1 MIAMQKN
8 SVAGKRK
15 RHSLFWATY
24 ALVVIGVAVLGMA
37 LGLVFGYAIDLPRVD
52 ELQKVRPNVVSY
64 VYADDGR
71 VLGQFAT
78 EKRILV
84 TFDQIPKHLKEAI
97 LAAED
102 GQFFRHSGIDFSRAF
117 MTLFRDTFLGER
129 KGFSTLTMQL
139 SKLQFTSRDR
149 TLKRKITD
157 MLYAIEIEKTYSKEQ
172 IFTIYFNQ
180 IYMGHGTYGFA
191 AAADFY
197 LHKQLKD
204 LTVAEA
210 ALLAGIVQSPERHS
224 PISHPDQS
232 LRRRNNYVLP
242 RMLDE
247 GFIDAATYQK
257 AIKEPLVVHGRNFES
272 GPAPYFIEW
281 VRISLE
287 QKHTAD
293 EIWKSGLRIYTTVDY
308 DMQVAANRAIRDGL
322 KKFDRERRRWRG
334 PIETGLDPRTYQHA
348 DWLQIFYEGLMVPG
362 IVLQSSASQAQIK
375 IGGYTALLGVDDVAW
390 TGRKRVSEALKPG
403 DVAMFS
409 IEQVNRSER
418 TLQVALDRIPEAQAA
433 LMAIENK
440 TGAIKAMVGGF
451 DFRYSKFNRAT
462 QALRQPG
469 SIFKPFTYVTAMESG
484 YSPFDTV
491 LDAPISFRDG
501 LGRLYQPTNEDEEYK
516 GLISIQQALYQ
527 SRNVPTI
534 RLANALG
541 IKRIIDVAH
550 RFGIRREFPPYLPVS
565 LGAGELTLQEITSA
579 FTTFPNNGVRAEPY
593 FIKRVEDYNGVTLEE
608 HRHRVEEVVSPET
621 AGKMVFMLKSVTE
634 RGTASTAVHL
644 AGDSFRRPMG
654 GKTGTTNDFTDSW
667 FVGFIP
673 QLTAGVWAG
682 RDEKKPLGNRVF
694 GATLALPIWIEFM
707 KEVFKELP
715 AQDFETSFQPSGPSE
730 NNTEALIAPQP
741 VSTDPI
747 TVEDIKPPL

>member
-1 MIAMQKN
+1 MISMKN
-8 SVAGKRK
+8 SAASKRK
-15 RHSLFWATY
+15 HYSLFWATY
-24 ALVVIGVAVLGMA
+24 TLVVLGVAAVGMA
-37 LGLVFGYAIDLPRVD
+37 LGLIFGYAIDLPRVD

-84 TFDQIPKHLKEAI
+84 TYDQIPKHLKEAI

-102 GQFFRHSGIDFSRAF
+102 SQFFRHSGIDFSRAF
-117 MTLFRDTFLGER
+117 MTLFRDAVFGER

-191 AAADFY
+191 AAADYY
-197 LHKQLKD
+197 LHKELKD

-224 PISHPDQS
+224 PINHPDQA
-232 LRRRNNYVLP
+232 LRRRNNYVLA
-242 RMLDE
+242 RMLKE
-247 GFIDAATYQK
+247 RFIDQATYEK
-257 AIKEPLVVHGRNFES
+257 NLKEPLAVQGRNFES
-272 GPAPYFIEW
+272 GPAPYFVEW
-281 VRISLE
+281 VRIHLE

-293 EIWKSGLRIYTTVDY
+293 EIWKSGLKIYTTVDY
-308 DMQVAANRAIRDGL
+308 DMQVAANRAVRDGL
-322 KKFDRERRRWRG
+322 KRFDRERRRWHG
-334 PIETGLDPRTYQHA
+334 PIERGQDPSTYRHP
-348 DWLQIFYEGLMVPG
+348 DWLEIFYEGLMIPG
-362 IVLQSSASQAQIK
+362 VVVQSGASQAQVK
-375 IGGYTALLGVDDVAW
+375 LGSYTALLGPDDVKW
-390 TGRKRVSEALKPG
+390 TGRKRVDEVLRRG
-403 DVAMFS
+403 DVAMFT
-409 IEQVNRSER
+409 ITKINQNER
-418 TLQVALDRIPEAQAA
+418 TLQVTLDRVPEAQAA
-433 LMAIENK
+433 LLAVENK

-484 YSPFDTV
+484 YSPYDTV
-491 LDAPISFRDG
+491 LDAPVSFRDG
-501 LGRLYQPTNEDEEYK
+501 LGRLYEPTNEDEEYK
-516 GLISIQQALYQ
+516 GLITIQQALYQ

-565 LGAGELTLQEITSA
+565 LGAGELTLLDITSA

-593 FIKRVEDYNGVTLEE
+593 FIKRVEDYNGVALEE
-608 HRHRVEEVVSPET
+608 HRNRIEEVISPDT
-621 AGKMVFMLKSVTE
+621 AGKMVFMLRQVALH
-634 RGTASTAVHL
+634 GTAATAVHA
-644 AGDSFRRPMG
+644 AGEDFKRPMG

-673 QLTAGVWAG
+673 QVTAGVWAG
-682 RDEKKPLGNRVF
+682 RDEKKTLGNRVF
-694 GATLALPIWIEFM
+694 GATLALPIWVDFM
-707 KEVFKELP
+707 RDVFKQVP
-715 AQDFETSFQPSGPSE
+715 ATDFETSYQPAGPSE
-730 NNTEALIAPQP
+730 NDNSQLLTSQP
-741 VSTDPI
+741 VSNEPI

>member
-1 MIAMQKN
+1 MISMKN
-8 SVAGKRK
+8 SVAGKR
-15 RHSLFWATY
+15 RRYSLFWATY
-24 ALVVIGVAVLGMA
+24 ALVVLGVAVIGVA
-37 LGLVFGYAIDLPRVD
+37 LGLMFGYAIDLPRVD

-84 TFDQIPKHLKEAI
+84 TFDQIPPQLKNAI

-102 GQFFRHSGIDFSRAF
+102 SQFFRHSGIDFSRAF
-117 MTLFRDTFLGER
+117 MTLFRDAVFGER

-204 LTVAEA
+204 LTVAES

-224 PISHPDQS
+224 PINHPDQS

-242 RMLDE
+242 RMLKE
-247 GFIDAATYQK
+247 GFIDQATYEK
-257 AIKEPLVVHGRNFES
+257 ALKEPMVVQGRNFES
-272 GPAPYFIEW
+272 GPAPYFVEW
-281 VRISLE
+281 VRINLE

-293 EIWKSGLRIYTTVDY
+293 EIWKSGLKIYTTVDY
-308 DMQVAANRAIRDGL
+308 DMQVAANRAVREGL
-322 KKFDRERRRWRG
+322 KRFDRERRRWHG
-334 PIETGLDPRTYQHA
+334 PVEQGQDPNTYRHP
-348 DWLQIFYEGLMVPG
+348 DWLEIFYEGLMVPG
-362 IVLQSSASQAQIK
+362 IVVESGPVQAQVK
-375 IGGYTALLGVDDVAW
+375 LGSYTALVGPADVAW
-390 TGRKRVSEALKPG
+390 TGRKRVSEVLHRG
-403 DVAMFS
+403 DVAMFT
-409 IEQVNRSER
+409 IVKINQNEK
-418 TLQVALDRIPEAQAA
+418 TLQVTLDRVPEAQAA
-433 LMAIENK
+433 LLAIENK

-484 YSPFDTV
+484 YSPFDTI

-501 LGRLYQPTNEDEEYK
+501 LGRLWEPTNEDEEYK
-516 GLISIQQALYQ
+516 GLITIQQALYQ
-527 SRNVPTI
+527 SRNVPTV

-550 RFGIRREFPPYLPVS
+550 RFGIHREFPPYLPVCI
-565 LGAGELTLQEITSA
+565 GAGELTLLDITSA
-579 FTTFPNNGVRAEPY
+579 FTTFPNNGVRPEPY

-608 HRHRVEEVVSPET
+608 NRHRVEEVISPET
-621 AGKMVFMLKSVTE
+621 AGKMVFMLRQVPLH
-634 RGTASTAVHL
+634 GTAATAVHA
-644 AGDSFRRPMG
+644 AGEAFQRPMG

-667 FVGFIP
+667 YVGFIP
-673 QLTAGVWAG
+673 QLTAGVWSG
-682 RDEKKPLGNRVF
+682 RDEKKSLGNRVF
-694 GATLALPIWIEFM
+694 GATLALPIWIDFM
-707 KEVFKELP
+707 REVFKQVP
-715 AQDFETSFQPSGPSE
+715 AADFETSYEPAGPSD
-730 NNTEALIAPQP
+730 NNNQLLTSQP
-741 VSTDPI
+741 VSNEPI

>member
-1 MIAMQKN
+1 MVKKSAARRRN
-8 SVAGKRK
+8 

-24 ALVVIGVAVLGMA
+24 ALVVLGVAILGISF
-37 LGLVFGYAIDLPRVD
+37 GLIFGYVVDLPRVD

-78 EKRILV
+78 ERRILV
-84 TFDQIPKHLKEAI
+84 TYDQIPEHLKQAI

-102 GQFFRHSGIDFSRAF
+102 AQFFQHSGIDFSRAF
-117 MTLFRDTFLGER
+117 MTLLRDIFLGER

-139 SKLQFTSRDR
+139 SKLQFTSQER
-149 TLKRKITD
+149 TLKRKIKD

-172 IFTIYFNQ
+172 IFTIYVNQ

-210 ALLAGIVQSPERHS
+210 ALLAGIVQSPTRHS
-224 PISHPDQS
+224 PINHPDQA

-247 GFIDAATYQK
+247 GFIDAATYK
-257 AIKEPLVVHGRNFES
+257 AAIEEPLVVYGRNFDS
-272 GPAPYFIEW
+272 GPAPYFVEW
-281 VRISLE
+281 VRIYLE

-293 EIWKSGLRIYTTVDY
+293 EIWGSGLRIYTTVDY
-308 DMQVAANRAIRDGL
+308 DMQVAANRAVREGL
-322 KKFDRERRRWRG
+322 KRFDRQRRRWQG
-334 PIETGLDPRTYQHA
+334 PIEKGVDPNSYRHE

-362 IVLQSSASQAQIK
+362 VVRQSSASQAEVK
-375 IGGYTALLGVDDVAW
+375 IGSYTALVGPEAIAW
-390 TGRKRVSEALKPG
+390 TGRKRVSEVLKPG
-403 DVAMFS
+403 DVAMFT
-409 IEQVNRSER
+409 IDNINHGER
-418 TLQVALDRIPEAQAA
+418 TLQVTLDQIPEAQAA
-433 LMAIENK
+433 LVAIDNK

-469 SIFKPFTYVTAMESG
+469 SIFKPFTYVAAMESG
-484 YSPFDTV
+484 YSPSDTV
-491 LDAPISFRDG
+491 LDAPVSFRDG
-501 LGRLYQPTNEDEEYK
+501 LGRLYEPTNDDQEYK
-516 GLISIQQALYQ
+516 GLITIQQALYQ

-534 RLANALG
+534 RLADSLG
-541 IKRIIDVAH
+541 IEKIIEVAH
-550 RFGIRREFPPYLPVS
+550 RFGIRRKFPPYLPVS
-565 LGAGELTLQEITSA
+565 LGAGELTLLEITSA
-579 FTTFPNNGVRAEPY
+579 FTAFPNNGVRAEPY

-608 HRHRVEEVVSPET
+608 HRHRVEEVISPET
-621 AGKMVFMLKSVTE
+621 AGKMVFMLKSVPE
-634 RGTASTAVHL
+634 RGTAATAVRL
-644 AGDSFRRPMG
+644 AGKDFQRPMG

-667 FVGFIP
+667 YVGFIP

-682 RDEKKPLGNRVF
+682 KDEKKSLGNRVY
-694 GATLALPIWIEFM
+694 GSTLALPIWIEFM
-707 KEVFKELP
+707 KEVFKQLP
-715 AQDFETSFQPSGPSE
+715 PEDFETTYRPTEPSSHSETLTKTQPATG
-730 NNTEALIAPQP
+730 A
-741 VSTDPI
+741 PI
-747 TVEDIKPPL
+747 TVEDITPPL